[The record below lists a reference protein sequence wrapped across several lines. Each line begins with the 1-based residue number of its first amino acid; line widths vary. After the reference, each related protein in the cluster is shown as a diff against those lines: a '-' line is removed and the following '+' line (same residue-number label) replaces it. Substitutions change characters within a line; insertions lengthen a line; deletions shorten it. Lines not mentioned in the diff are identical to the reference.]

1 MVRRIAG
8 LPGTANDLAFSHDGE
23 RLAVLLGTGGLRLF
37 RQKDWAEIARDET
50 YAERGGRA
58 DFAPDGRL
66 ATTCADGKVRV
77 YAPGLG
83 GAVSPEL
90 TLADEVRPP
99 TLWRGAPTIFW
110 RWERG
115 RRGGLKMRKA

>member
-90 TLADEVRPP
+90 TQPTSPPAYAVAWGSDNILALGARPS
-99 TLWRGAPTIFW
+99 
-110 RWERG
+110 
-115 RRGGLKMRKA
+115 RRLENA